1 MAGPDIRSLLEGY
14 PEFLRGRDLIRLGL
28 FGSKF
33 SIQNAKR
40 KGNAP
45 PSVKLGFN
53 RVFFPKEMLI
63 QWLEERHR
71 KNTETDDDSTK

>member
-1 MAGPDIRSLLEGY
+1 MAGLDIRALLEGY
-14 PEFLRGRDLIRLGL
+14 PEFLRTKDLIRLGL

-45 PSVKLGFN
+45 PSIKLGFN
-53 RVFFPKEMLI
+53 RVFFPKKSLI
-63 QWLEERHR
+63 EWLEERNH
-71 KNTETDDDSTK
+71 KNLEIDDDNAK